1 MPLIAYQRAHGGNDF
16 PLHYAMLAAMDDRG
30 LLDRYDFAIDPSLD
44 LPYCLALTQRFPQL
58 RLTTSVSG
66 AARLTGFLQRH
77 GLRGSRYAVHA
88 DNRFDAVC
96 EAPGGRIH
104 PHYSHGNSIFWAYPR
119 TQRRAILFHSIEPG
133 VLAQPR
139 VRESIAS
146 CELVIVRTE
155 ESAETALA
163 TGLAPSRVVRAS
175 DIVFRTDL
183 TGNAHRPGL
192 AVALRVPDEHAPESY
207 RSELV
212 RIMDYLET
220 LNTPIDHARI
230 EHQLGAEQI
239 RRGYGALSVPN
250 VQLWYGDFLYV
261 PFRAPR
267 DAVISCRLHTTI
279 LALLAGNRAIMQFQV
294 EPGTSK
300 LQQIFNDLGLSAL
313 PVRSK
318 DTLTLDN
325 LREFLSNP
333 TLVPETAAQQA
344 IATARRK
351 VEAGLDRLE
360 EWLATI

>member
-16 PLHYAMLAAMDDRG
+16 PLHYAMLAAMDRRG

-58 RLTTSVSG
+58 RLTTSVSR
-66 AARLTGFLQRH
+66 AARLTAFLQRH
-77 GLRGSRYAVHA
+77 GLKGAKYAVQA

-119 TQRRAILFHSIEPG
+119 TAKRAILFHSIEPG
-133 VLAQPR
+133 VLQQPR

-146 CELVIVRTE
+146 CQLVIVRTE
-155 ESAETALA
+155 ESAENALTA
-163 TGLAPSRVVRAS
+163 GVEPSRVVRAS
-175 DIVFRTDL
+175 DIAFTTDL
-183 TGNAHRPGL
+183 SGNAHRPGV
-192 AVALRVPDEHAPESY
+192 AVALRVPDAHAPESY
-207 RSELV
+207 KAELV
-212 RIMDYLET
+212 RIMDHLET
-220 LNTPIDHARI
+220 LDTPIDHVRI
-230 EHQLGAEQI
+230 EHQLGEEQV
-239 RRGYGALSVPN
+239 RRGYGALTVPN

-267 DAVISCRLHTTI
+267 DAIISCRLHTTI

-300 LQQIFNDLGLSAL
+300 LQQIFDDIGLSSL
-313 PVRSK
+313 PVRPK
-318 DTLTLDN
+318 DALTLDN
-325 LREFLSNP
+325 VRDFLANP
-333 TLVPETAAQQA
+333 PLISEAEAQSA

-351 VEAGLDRLE
+351 DEAGLDRLE
-360 EWLATI
+360 EWLATV